1 MDLAESRSSDAGFSL
16 IEVTVAVFLL
26 GVAVAGVAQLFALAT
41 YANLSATGQTST
53 TVLAVQKMEQL
64 RGLAWGYLEGPGGT
78 LGASIAD
85 LTTNLSMDPPTS
97 DGAGLNP
104 SPAGTL
110 DSSTP
115 GYVDYLDAAGS
126 WVGTGAQ
133 APVGSAYVRRWS
145 VSPLPSNPGET
156 LVFQV
161 VVVPLRREARR
172 VGQATG
178 PLADETRL
186 VSVKT
191 RKAL

>member
-1 MDLAESRSSDAGFSL
+1 MDLAESRSTDSGSSL
-16 IEVTVAVFLL
+16 IEVSVAVFLL
-26 GVAVAGVAQLFALAT
+26 GVAAAGVAQLFALAT

-53 TVLAVQKMEQL
+53 TVLAIQKMEQL

-78 LGASIAD
+78 LGAAIAD
-85 LTTNLSMDPPTS
+85 VTTNLSVDPPTS
-97 DGAGLNP
+97 DGPGLGP

-110 DSSTP
+110 DANTP
-115 GYVDYLDAAGS
+115 GYVDYLDEAGA

-133 APVGSAYVRRWS
+133 PPLGSAYVRRWS
-145 VSPLPSNPGET
+145 VSPLPSNPSET